1 MNMELVFMNKHIH
14 DVLIIG
20 AGVIGTMIARELSK
34 YQLDVVILDK
44 NNDAGDATSSANS
57 AIVHSGYDP
66 EPSSLKAKFNVLGN
80 AKFPKLVEELDVP
93 FIQCGSLTIAIEDEQ
108 MAILK
113 ELVERSKNNGVPVK
127 LLNKE
132 EVLKMEPNINPEVK
146 GALFA
151 PTAGI
156 VDPFNLV
163 VHAMENAIDNG
174 VTFLR
179 SHEVVDIKKENDVY
193 KVKTNKEDL
202 LAKIVVNAAGIKSDK
217 IASMIEDI
225 DWAITPRKG
234 EYYLLDHYA
243 EGLVNHTIFPL
254 PSKKGKG
261 VLVSQTTSG
270 NYIVGPSSEYAEV
283 DDVSTDTLTLNII
296 KKAASLMVPSIPFNQ
311 TIRVF
316 AGLRATSTRHDFII
330 GPAKSDK
337 NFINVAGIES
347 PGLVSSPAI
356 AEYVVE
362 TLIRP
367 LITLKSNPKYNP
379 CVKKYHRMFYLSEE
393 EKQRALK
400 EDPDYGLMICNCEH
414 ISLGEIKDAL
424 SRSCP
429 PVSIKGVKRRTRA
442 GYGKCQGGF
451 CQPKILML
459 LAKHYNV
466 SPMDIPLAE
475 DGSYIID
482 HEIKEAK

>member
-1 MNMELVFMNKHIH
+1 MEKIH

-20 AGVIGTMIARELSK
+20 AGVTGTMIARELSK
-34 YQLDVVILDK
+34 YCLDVVILDK

-66 EPSSLKAKFNVLGN
+66 EPGSLKAKFNVLGN
-80 AKFPKLVEELDVP
+80 AKYPELVKQLDVP
-93 FIQCGSLTIAIEDEQ
+93 FEQCGSLTIATEDEQ
-108 MAILK
+108 LETLK
-113 ELVERSKNNGVPVK
+113 ELAERSKINGLEVK

-156 VDPFNLV
+156 IDPFNLV

-179 SHEVVDIKKENDVY
+179 SHEVLDIKKENDVY
-193 KVKTNKEDL
+193 KVKTNKGDL
-202 LAKIVVNAAGIKSDK
+202 FTKVVINAAGLKSDK
-217 IASMIEDI
+217 IASMIEEI

-234 EYYLLDHYA
+234 EYFVLDHYA
-243 EGLVNHTIFPL
+243 EGLVRHTIFPL

-270 NYIVGPSSEYAEV
+270 NYIVGPSSEPSDP
-283 DDVSTDTLTLNII
+283 DDVSTDTETLNNIR
-296 KKAASLMVPSIPFNQ
+296 KAATIMVPAIPFRE

-316 AGLRATSTRHDFII
+316 AGERATCTRHDFII
-330 GPAKSDK
+330 EYAKCD
-337 NFINVAGIES
+337 NHFINVAGIES
-347 PGLVSSPAI
+347 PGLASSPAI
-356 AEYVVE
+356 AEYVVNE
-362 TLIRP
+362 LVKPI
-367 LITLKSNPKYNP
+367 LTLKSKPNFNP
-379 CVKKYHRMFYLSEE
+379 CIKPYHRMYYLSEE
-393 EKQRALK
+393 EKQKVLK
-400 EDPDYGLMICNCEH
+400 ENPDYGVMICNCEH
-414 ISLGEIKDAL
+414 ISLGEIEDAL

-451 CQPKILML
+451 CQPKVLML
-459 LAKHYNV
+459 LAKHYGV
-466 SPMDIPLAE
+466 SPTQIPLAE